1 MYILSLRSV
10 FEVIHPVCLVS
21 LIDVFLWFM
30 MTVDSGILQKT
41 LWYIVPVSVTE
52 CVSGLARAVLLEPY
66 SVNQKIIL
74 KP

>member
-1 MYILSLRSV
+1 
-10 FEVIHPVCLVS
+10 
-21 LIDVFLWFM
+21 M

-66 SVNQKIIL
+66 SVHQKIIL